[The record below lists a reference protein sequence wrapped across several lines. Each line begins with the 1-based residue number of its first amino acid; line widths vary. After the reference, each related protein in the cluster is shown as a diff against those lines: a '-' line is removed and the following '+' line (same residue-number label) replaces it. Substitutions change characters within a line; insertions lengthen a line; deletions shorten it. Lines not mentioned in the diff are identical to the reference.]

1 VPLSLLLIASG
12 LLQSLILEAVLE
24 RMDVRAERVS
34 LTNLVVKLTSLDI
47 ALATEVY
54 HRARIDV
61 LDRSLKNLEH
71 RQKRL
76 RQQLEQDALTGV
88 SSRTSLLRELK
99 AAIGRAT
106 KTGQPLVV
114 LMADLDHFK
123 AVNDQHGH
131 LAGDEVLKDVAPRIK
146 SALREFDL
154 VGRYG
159 GEEFVVLLENTS
171 AHTAKQVA
179 ERIRRRIAGGPVQAT
194 SATVEVTISQ
204 GLTLRRE
211 GDDVQSLLKQ
221 ADQAMYRAKA
231 AGRNCVVEG

>member
-1 VPLSLLLIASG
+1 VQFLTDFGVWFKEADYFEKRAGLGVVHARVGVPLSLLLIASG

-88 SSRTSLLRELK
+88 SSRTSLLRELN
-99 AAIGRAT
+99 AA
-106 KTGQPLVV
+106 
-114 LMADLDHFK
+114 
-123 AVNDQHGH
+123 
-131 LAGDEVLKDVAPRIK
+131 
-146 SALREFDL
+146 
-154 VGRYG
+154 
-159 GEEFVVLLENTS
+159 
-171 AHTAKQVA
+171 
-179 ERIRRRIAGGPVQAT
+179 
-194 SATVEVTISQ
+194 
-204 GLTLRRE
+204 
-211 GDDVQSLLKQ
+211 
-221 ADQAMYRAKA
+221 
-231 AGRNCVVEG
+231 